1 VDKKSAVQR
10 GSHKADIIP
19 IDKSHSDM
27 VKFREGSEE
36 YQIVARYIHEL
47 VKSVHDHPFGSLGT
61 DNHDGVLSGQL
72 PPSALAPAEVNA
84 GIYCSCHFSSS
95 AY

>member
-1 VDKKSAVQR
+1 VDKESAQQ
-10 GSHKADIIP
+10 HKADIIP

-47 VKSVHDHPFGSLGT
+47 VKSVHDHPFRSLGT
-61 DNHDGVLSGQL
+61 NNDGGVLSEQL
-72 PPSALAPAEVNA
+72 TLPAPSPAEVNI
-84 GIYCSCHFSSS
+84 GICCSCHFSLS